1 LEAKIVP
8 GHPTSRWTAG
18 RILVAAVVVGFGVLL
33 GYSGAA
39 DWYAGVQS
47 ENWPTAPGT
56 VLVSEVLRIPGHGR
70 VAHGYR
76 GHVEY
81 RYRIGT
87 RAYVGDRVSFGR
99 EWVLGDGSEDAH
111 RVVTRFQGAQD
122 VQVYYDPSDPDR
134 AVLDPGWTWSAM
146 LRVAAGLI
154 IVLVGV
160 QLRRFRSVPLPRWLG
175 GTPTDRN
182 PEAAA

>member
-1 LEAKIVP
+1 M
-8 GHPTSRWTAG
+8 
-18 RILVAAVVVGFGVLL
+18 AAVVVGFGVLL

-47 ENWPTAPGT
+47 ESWPTAPGT
-56 VLVSEVLRIPGHGR
+56 VLVSEVVRIPGHGR
-70 VAHGYR
+70 VGHSYR

-87 RAYVGDRVSFGR
+87 RTYLGDRVSFGR
-99 EWVLGDGSEDAH
+99 EGVLGDGSEDSR
-111 RVVTRFQGAQD
+111 RVVTRFPGAQD
-122 VQVYYDPSDPDR
+122 VQVHYDPSDPDR

-146 LRVAAGLI
+146 LRVATGLI
-154 IVLVGV
+154 IVLVGML
-160 QLRRFRSVPLPRWLG
+160 LRRFRSVPLPRWLG
-175 GTPTDRN
+175 GTPPDRN